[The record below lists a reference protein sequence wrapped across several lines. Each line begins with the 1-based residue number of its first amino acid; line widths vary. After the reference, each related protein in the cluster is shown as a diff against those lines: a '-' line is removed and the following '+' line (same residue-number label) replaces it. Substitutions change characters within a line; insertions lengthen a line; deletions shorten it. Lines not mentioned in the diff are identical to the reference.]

1 MKNYYWLSIF
11 IFAFSANAHSYQ
23 PKVEI
28 IEQFDNLK
36 MVAFINM
43 EDVNNIPK
51 WMPGNNAPPLTVA
64 EAIEAVNSFNNMQ
77 KTTKP
82 IAEIEIRQ
90 IPKHKGNWHYLIKV
104 TNNTMKSKYDIYV
117 VLMSGKVI
125 PAIIEPQSYK

>member
-1 MKNYYWLSIF
+1 MKNYHWLFIF

-43 EDVNNIPK
+43 EDVNDNPK

-64 EAIEAVNSFNNMQ
+64 EAIEVVNSFNNKL

-82 IAEIEIRQ
+82 IVEIEIRQ
-90 IPKHKGNWHYLIKV
+90 MSKHKGNWHYLIKV
-104 TNNTMKSKYDIYV
+104 TNNAMKSKYDIYV

-125 PAIIEPQSYK
+125 PAIIEPQS